1 MKKYIMPRLNIQRF
15 GIESVLTSSA
25 EQFDNWEREHRIAK
39 VINWNDQT
47 TMNKVEGVIK
57 FTD

>member
-25 EQFDNWEREHRIAK
+25 EQFENWEKEQTTAK

-47 TMNKVEGVIK
+47 MQKVKSVIE
-57 FTD
+57 FTY